1 MENYNINSFF
11 DLQSSSSD
19 ADDEDNSLINPQN
32 KFIKKEFH
40 VDKRGKRWEF
50 LQKIMSQKDLDI
62 VCEENLLEMLDE
74 RSDRIRFW

>member
-11 DLQSSSSD
+11 DLHSSSSD

-40 VDKRGKRWEF
+40 IDKRGKRWEF